1 MFLKVVSQG
10 YVNIAKVFIQICLI
24 IYMKKEENPSKK
36 IILPLVYYKIF
47 VFLFILVSIVLLP
60 IFSNKDFSW
69 AIHFPQERGPVFADY
84 FRSWDSQHYLYIAE
98 KGYLPPGSPTNA
110 FYPLWPFF
118 IKIFSYIL
126 LQNYLIAALILS
138 AIFSIF
144 GIYLFHYLITKHH
157 SLELANKSTLLLLA
171 YPGALFFL
179 FPYSESLFF
188 LLSVLFF
195 WFFFEKKTLGLA
207 MVSFL
212 LPISR
217 PVGVLFLIPLLYNVY
232 KSPKSFKNYL
242 LLLAPILG
250 VLAYFSVMY
259 LFTGNPLEGFSAQAA
274 YFPQEASI
282 MKAFDFSG
290 FLNSIFSVSSIHSY
304 SGSAI
309 DRLFF
314 LAFLILLPF
323 LWKLKRVYFIF
334 SLFMGVVPAMTN
346 SLVSYTRYL
355 TLVFP
360 IFIAAA
366 YFLEKRDKK
375 WFWLVLASLFAL
387 QILLLIRHVNNYW
400 VG

>member
-1 MFLKVVSQG
+1 MFLKVISQG
-10 YVNIAKVFIQICLI
+10 SGNIAKVFIQICLI
-24 IYMKKEENPSKK
+24 ICMKKEENPSKK

-47 VFLFILVSIVLLP
+47 IFLFILISIVLLP
-60 IFSNKDFSW
+60 IFSNKDFNW
-69 AIHFPQERGPVFADY
+69 AVHFPQERGPVFADY

-98 KGYLPPGSPTNA
+98 KGYLPPGSSTNA

-118 IKIFSYIL
+118 IKIFSYLL
-126 LQNYLIAALILS
+126 LQNYLITALLLS
-138 AIFSIF
+138 AVFSIF
-144 GIYLFHYLITKHH
+144 GIYLFHYLVTKHF
-157 SLELANKSTLLLLA
+157 SLNLADKSTLLLLA
-171 YPGALFFL
+171 YPGSLFFL

-207 MVSFL
+207 VISFL
-212 LPISR
+212 LPITR
-217 PVGVLFLIPLLYNVY
+217 PVGFLFLIPLLYNVC

-250 VLAYFSVMY
+250 LLAYLSIMYFS
-259 LFTGNPLEGFSAQAA
+259 TGSSLEGFNAQAS
-274 YFPQEASI
+274 YFPQGASVA
-282 MKAFDFSG
+282 KAVDFSG
-290 FLNSIFSVSSIHSY
+290 FLNSLFSVSSVHSY
-304 SGSAI
+304 FGSAI

-323 LWKLKRVYFIF
+323 VWKLKKVYFLF
-334 SLFMGVVPAMTN
+334 SLFMGLIPAMAN

-355 TLVFP
+355 AMVFP

-366 YFLEKRDKK
+366 WLLEKRDKK
-375 WFWLVLASLFAL
+375 WFWLAVISLFSL
-387 QILLLIRHVNNYW
+387 QLILLIRHVNNFW